1 MSELTIEKIFQDE
14 GIESPFQNRLELIK
28 LVRKGISK
36 KSILKLSELLSLSVK
51 DFAKLLPVTERTI
64 QRYHANKR
72 FKRDIS
78 EHIIL
83 IAEVVVKGLDVFP
96 NQERLKKWLTA
107 PNKSFDN
114 TKPIELLDT
123 SFGAQLVI
131 DELGRIEYG
140 VYS

>member
-14 GIESPFQNRLELIK
+14 GIENPFQNRLELIK
-28 LVRKGISK
+28 LVRRGISK

-64 QRYHANKR
+64 QRYHVNKR
-72 FKRDIS
+72 FKSDIS

-83 IAEVVVKGLDVFP
+83 IAEVIVKGLEVFP
-96 NQERLKKWLTA
+96 NQERLKNWLNA
-107 PNKSFDN
+107 PNKSLDN

-131 DELGRIEYG
+131 DELGRMEYG